1 MSSPTRQTSAREEL
15 KAYFDQWVDE
25 VLAWNEDRPQATL
38 SEIEDHVRLKR
49 RELMSQ
55 VLRDLLLQHGS
66 GYELAGMKCPDCG
79 EAMVY
84 KGQPGVTLETR
95 EAPSRIRRAYYYCP
109 ACQAGL
115 FPPGSTAEPE
125 TGDVE

>member
-1 MSSPTRQTSAREEL
+1 MSSPTNQESARKEL

-25 VLAWNEDRPQATL
+25 VLAWNADRPQATL
-38 SEIEDHVRLKR
+38 SEIEDHVRFKR

-55 VLRDLLLQHGS
+55 VLHELVLQHGS
-66 GYELAGMKCPDCG
+66 GYEVAGLECPDCG
-79 EAMVY
+79 QAMVY
-84 KGQPGVTLETR
+84 KGQPGVTWETR
-95 EAPSRIRRAYYYCP
+95 EAPTRIQRAYYHCP

-115 FPPGSTAEPE
+115 FPPRSTAEPE